1 MGHGPRYHV
10 KFRRRREG
18 KTDYRLRLSLLRSG
32 KPRLVVRRSN
42 RNVNVQFFLYDEE
55 GDQLAAQADSKEL
68 DDLGWSGHTGNT
80 TAAYLTGLLAGTR
93 AREAGLDEAVL
104 DIGRQKPSPGGVL
117 FAALNGAV
125 DAGIDVPHG
134 EGVFPSEDRIRGEH
148 LETSGPDE
156 YATVVENI
164 TGASPEGDA
173 AEADETET
181 DDEQEGD
188 E

>member
-18 KTDYRLRLSLLRSG
+18 KTDYRLRLNLLRSG

-42 RNVNVQFFLYDEE
+42 RNINAQFFLYDEE
-55 GDQLAAQADSKEL
+55 GDQLAAQADAQEL
-68 DDLGWSGHTGNT
+68 LDLGWSGHTGNT

-117 FAALNGAV
+117 FAALKGAV
-125 DAGIDVPHG
+125 DAGVDVPHG
-134 EGVFPSEDRIRGEH
+134 EGVFPSEERIRGEH

-156 YATVVENI
+156 YDAVVEAI
-164 TGASPEGDA
+164 TGSAPGGSGA
-173 AEADETET
+173 AEGTDE
-181 DDEQEGD
+181 DQEGD